1 MPAAWWLAGTVV
13 ALATGIALLV
23 FMTPGKAT
31 TDGAPPLTAWL
42 HALTAAAAMVAL
54 YAASMVADH
63 LWRSSAQDGSP
74 DLARSPLADPIS
86 GLTAPYRDT
95 DDKDQ
100 AALRLEQ
107 VAHIFRQL
115 DVMMAINVINAV
127 LVALAIWHDADSWL
141 LLGWLGLI
149 AIGAVGVVRSRLK
162 SRARPSPVKV
172 SKRTLRRISVHSGWR
187 GLAWGAAFALFFAD
201 AGVSGKLILGSV
213 SVGMLAGGVLALAP
227 VPSAALL
234 YGLGVMVP
242 TILRLVSFG
251 NGDLVIL
258 AMFGIT
264 YSGSMMI
271 VAYQLYYNFATN
283 HAAKLAQAEQAAT
296 ISMLLNEFETSASDW
311 LWETDDAGR
320 LTRLPERMAGLI
332 GIAPGSDSGR
342 PTLAAALRAC
352 DGETGAAVRDAM
364 AAGASFRD
372 QIVRVTDGY
381 GGTHSI
387 SLSGSP
393 KPDGGYRGVGS
404 NITAKAVAQ
413 EERQRALERAEQ
425 AEQRLR
431 DGIASFGSGFL
442 LTGSDAASGSP
453 TRASTRSSRQPR
465 SSVANRPSTR

>member
-1 MPAAWWLAGTVV
+1 MPAAWWLLASLL
-13 ALATGIALLV
+13 ALIVLIACV
-23 FMTPGKAT
+23 IGATPGREIFANAT
-31 TDGAPPLTAWL
+31 PLPAWL
-42 HALTAAAAMVAL
+42 YGLTAATAMTAL
-54 YAASMVADH
+54 HGAGLVADR
-63 LWRSSAQDGSP
+63 LWRASARDAAP
-74 DLARSPLADPIS
+74 DLADSPIADPVA
-86 GLTAPYRDT
+86 GLTAPYRAG
-95 DDKDQ
+95 DDKAE

-107 VAHIFRQL
+107 VSHIFRQL

-127 LVALAIWHDADSWL
+127 LVALAIWKEANGWL
-141 LLGWLGLI
+141 LAGWLALV
-149 AIGAVGVVRSRLK
+149 AIGAAGVVRSRLK
-162 SRARPSPVKV
+162 SRSRPAPTKV

-201 AGVSGKLILGSV
+201 ADVSGKLILGSV

-227 VPSAALL
+227 IPSAALL

-251 NGDLVIL
+251 SGDLVIL

-283 HAAKLAQAEQAAT
+283 HAAERAQAEQAAT

-332 GIAPGSDSGR
+332 GIASGSDAGR
-342 PTLAAALRAC
+342 PTLAAALRAS

-364 AAGASFRD
+364 VAGAPFRD

-381 GGTHSI
+381 GGAHSI

-404 NITAKAVAQ
+404 DITAKAVAQ